1 MSLRIFYEN
10 LFLRNGITRCELSN
24 MPEIEFQRTL
34 NYLLAYQPEELF
46 KPLLIN
52 TQYRYVSPKL
62 LSHRNRCNRRSRRE
76 PMFSNQNDSEF
87 AYATHQNYFQYQKCD
102 EETAFQEAIKSSL
115 QDKINQQPEIPQKE
129 DIHVTINQKYDD
141 NQNKEPKPPL
151 SSQKTSQKKLK
162 PKIKPPKVKISQ
174 ITESEPQD
182 SNNNDLN
189 IDQKSKILVTFKF
202 DQSYDTEYSSFKQEI
217 SLDTTIKEI
226 KQMISNK
233 YKIIDTIEILY
244 KDLKDFVNIDND
256 MKLED
261 IIDEI
266 KGKTKRD
273 EAENFLYIRILKNN
287 VKQTFCDIG
296 QSIRPLRPNSLT
308 IHDDDKSK
316 KKKNKKISY
325 KPKVNPIEKS
335 PSSSATNVISQ
346 INEKEDIVETD
357 EDSEFVRYYY
367 QTNKSD
373 DIFNINMKRD
383 SNVKDLKQEIA
394 KLNDTKAAN
403 IKVLFA
409 GKDLLD
415 DIILDSLEVGDAKLY
430 VYIKS
435 EDDILLLTARGL
447 KVDSEYEYE
456 YEYEYD

>member
-10 LFLRNGITRCELSN
+10 LFLMNGITRCELSN

-62 LSHRNRCNRRSRRE
+62 LSHRNRCNRHSRRE
-76 PMFSNQNDSEF
+76 PMFSNQKESEF
-87 AYATHQNYFQYQKCD
+87 TYTTHQNYFQYQKCD
-102 EETAFQEAIKSSL
+102 EEITFQEAIKSSL
-115 QDKINQQPEIPQKE
+115 QDKISQNPEIPPRE

-141 NQNKEPKPPL
+141 NQNKEPNTPL
-151 SSQKTSQKKLK
+151 SSQKTSQRKLK

-174 ITESEPQD
+174 IIEPEPQD

-202 DQSYDTEYSSFKQEI
+202 DQYNDIDYSSFKQEI
-217 SLDTTIKEI
+217 LLDTTIKEI

-233 YKIIDTIEILY
+233 FKITDTIEILY

-273 EAENFLYIRILKNN
+273 EAENFLYIRIL
-287 VKQTFCDIG
+287 VKQTFCDIS
-296 QSIRPLRPNSLT
+296 QTIRPLRPNSLT
-308 IHDDDKSK
+308 ITDDDKTK

-346 INEKEDIVETD
+346 INEKEDIVKTD
-357 EDSEFVRYYY
+357 EDSVFVRYYY

-373 DIFNINMKRD
+373 DIFNINMKKD

-403 IKVLFA
+403 IKILFA

-415 DIILDSLEVGDAKLY
+415 DIILDSLEVVDAKLY
-430 VYIKS
+430 AYIKS
-435 EDDILLLTARGL
+435 EDDILLLTARAL